1 MGETLNQ
8 MARAAMAR
16 GDGAGARAAVARLV
30 AQHPAFAPGWLTASL
45 LELQL
50 GQAARALDAAERG
63 LAVRAGDPALLVQR
77 ARCLLATGE
86 SDAAR
91 AAVAA
96 AEQAVARDWRLQH
109 ELSSICGA
117 LGDYERGARLL
128 AAARISRPDDP
139 ALARD
144 IAMMLRFLG
153 RFAEAEACLDV
164 TIRQAPQSWDAYP
177 VRSQLRRQT
186 VERNHV
192 SELEA
197 KLRAGAGGAVGQA
210 YVHYALAKEYEDLG
224 VWEKSFMHLSAG
236 ATLCRRGLRYD
247 VADDVSAMG
256 RIAAAFGQANLA
268 TGEKVAG
275 DDAPIFVFGLP
286 RSGTTLVDRIL
297 GCHPDVTSLGEITD
311 FPNAVTECAGGVS
324 ASRQDLIAKAVS
336 VPAAR
341 IGGAY
346 LARVARPGYGTKR
359 FIDKLPINYLYVG
372 WIAAALPGAKLVHVV
387 RHPMANGY
395 GLYKTLFQ
403 QGYPFSYD
411 LDDLGRYIAAYL
423 RLMAHWELL
432 LGERLIR
439 VDYETL
445 VRAQERESRRLI
457 SACGLEWDDACLA
470 PQKNAAPSLTQSAV
484 QVRAPVNTESIDQWR
499 RFSAQLAPLAARL
512 RAEGVGEAVLF

>member
-1 MGETLNQ
+1 
-8 MARAAMAR
+8 
-16 GDGAGARAAVARLV
+16 
-30 AQHPAFAPGWLTASL
+30 
-45 LELQL
+45 
-50 GQAARALDAAERG
+50 
-63 LAVRAGDPALLVQR
+63 
-77 ARCLLATGE
+77 
-86 SDAAR
+86 
-91 AAVAA
+91 
-96 AEQAVARDWRLQH
+96 
-109 ELSSICGA
+109 
-117 LGDYERGARLL
+117 
-128 AAARISRPDDP
+128 
-139 ALARD
+139 
-144 IAMMLRFLG
+144 
-153 RFAEAEACLDV
+153 
-164 TIRQAPQSWDAYP
+164 
-177 VRSQLRRQT
+177 
-186 VERNHV
+186 
-192 SELEA
+192 
-197 KLRAGAGGAVGQA
+197 
-210 YVHYALAKEYEDLG
+210 
-224 VWEKSFMHLSAG
+224 
-236 ATLCRRGLRYD
+236 
-247 VADDVSAMG
+247 
-256 RIAAAFGQANLA
+256 
-268 TGEKVAG
+268 
-275 DDAPIFVFGLP
+275 
-286 RSGTTLVDRIL
+286 
-297 GCHPDVTSLGEITD
+297 
-311 FPNAVTECAGGVS
+311 
-324 ASRQDLIAKAVS
+324 LIAKAVS

-359 FIDKLPINYLYVG
+359 FIDKLPINYLYAG

>member
-1 MGETLNQ
+1 
-8 MARAAMAR
+8 MAR

-63 LAVRAGDPALLVQR
+63 LAVCAGDPALLVQR
-77 ARCLLATGE
+77 ARCLLAAGAA
-86 SDAAR
+86 DAAR
-91 AAVAA
+91 AAVDA
-96 AEQAVARDWRLQH
+96 AELAVRGDWRLQH
-109 ELSSICGA
+109 ELSSISGA
-117 LGDYERGARLL
+117 LGDYERGVRLL
-128 AAARISRPDDP
+128 AGARVARPEDP

-144 IAMMLRFLG
+144 MAVMLRFLG
-153 RFAEAEACLDV
+153 RFDEAEACLDV

-197 KLRAGAGGAVGQA
+197 KLRAGAGGPVGQA
-210 YVHYALAKEYEDLG
+210 YVHYALAKEFEDLDD
-224 VWEKSFMHLSAG
+224 WKKSFAHLSAG
-236 ATLCRRGLRYD
+236 ATLCRRGVRYD
-247 VADDVSAMG
+247 VADDVGAME
-256 RIAAAFGQANLA
+256 RIAAAFGPGILGRA
-268 TGEKVAG
+268 EKVDG
-275 DDAPIFVFGLP
+275 DAASIFVFGLP

-297 GCHPDVTSLGEITD
+297 GCHPDVTSLGELTD
-311 FPNAVTECAGGVS
+311 FPSAVTECAGGVS
-324 ASRQDLIAKAVS
+324 ATKQDLIEKAALTS
-336 VPAAR
+336 PAA
-341 IGGAY
+341 IGAAY
-346 LARVARPGYGTKR
+346 LARVARLGTGGKR
-359 FIDKLPINYLYVG
+359 FIDKLPINYLYAG

-423 RLMAHWELL
+423 RLMAHWEGL

-484 QVRAPVNTESIDQWR
+484 QVRAPVNTESVDQWR
-499 RFSAQLAPLAARL
+499 RFSAQLAPLADRL
-512 RAEGVGEAVLF
+512 RAEGVEEAVLF